1 MSSQSSGPS
10 FPNFAPYNL
19 NQPILPWTFSGVT
32 VNYAGN
38 ANIEKNVIENVASY
52 GKQLG
57 ILTDAVLKL
66 ANRSLPAKPDA
77 PEKDPIERLHDI
89 AVQVEK
95 FKDAHKTSLL
105 NEARQAMDRL
115 AADNPATAS
124 YVASK
129 YVEPKE

>member
-1 MSSQSSGPS
+1 MELLRRDGELCRQREHREERDRECRELRQAARHFDRRG
-10 FPNFAPYNL
+10 AEARE
-19 NQPILPWTFSGVT
+19 Q
-32 VNYAGN
+32 
-38 ANIEKNVIENVASY
+38 
-52 GKQLG
+52 
-57 ILTDAVLKL
+57 
-66 ANRSLPAKPDA
+66 SLPGKPDA
-77 PEKDPIERLHDI
+77 PEKEPIERLHDI

-129 YVEPKE
+129 YVEP